1 VSSAKAA
8 ARYIKRGW
16 APVPIPA
23 RQKGPQISGWQ
34 RLRMSTSDVPR
45 YFNNGQ
51 NIGIIN
57 GKASGWLVTADLDC
71 PEAVT
76 LAGRFLEPTLTGG
89 RESVPDGHWWYIA
102 PGLEHREFE
111 GIPKTA
117 SEGTILELR
126 STDHQTVV
134 EPSVHP
140 SGERYRWSR
149 SGLEPLEIE
158 AEELTRA
165 ARRLAVAALIACHLP
180 ESKERGGGGGRYHYA
195 LALAGY
201 LLRHGELPTDAE
213 SLLKAAWDAKGWN
226 GIERHR
232 KSSYAGIERAVRD
245 TAEKLRR
252 GDPATGGRA
261 LEGMVQGLP
270 RKIADFLG
278 WERFT
283 LREGRGV
290 YLCTDTGNAERL
302 ADRHGTNLRY
312 CHPWGKWLVYDGTRW
327 HVDDRGS
334 VVRLAKDAAR
344 SIFEEAKEAPS
355 DMKATQLGKWASSS
369 LSESKLRAMISL
381 AQSEPGIPVLPE
393 EMDASP
399 DLLNVLNGTI
409 DLRAGKLREH
419 RREDL
424 ITKLA
429 PVEYDPNAAAPMWAQ
444 TLERVLPDP
453 EVRAF
458 FKKLC
463 GYALTGDVSEQMLPV
478 LYGTGANGKSTVLN
492 TLLAVLGHYGMQAAP
507 DLLVAKKGS
516 HPTELADLFGMRLVA
531 SIEVEDGS
539 RLAESLVKQLTGGD
553 RVKARRMRQDF
564 WEFEPTHKVL
574 MACNHKPQVRGTD
587 NAIWRR
593 IRLVPFTETIPSAEQ
608 DKQLPEKLHAEAS
621 GILAWAVEGCLEW
634 RREGLQAPEEVRK
647 ATAGYRSEMDVLG
660 AFLRDCC
667 ELGAEHNIAVKDLY
681 GAYKFWCE
689 ENGER
694 PETQRRFGSRLTER
708 GGFERY
714 RGGADGGHRW
724 RGVRLLTFWK
734 SRISRDSDP
743 PDPKGTFDAKKN
755 SPRET
760 NSESTSE
767 GSERSVKLSV
777 EEVQDLLGREGS
789 GPAKAYSHYLDMPSN
804 QRLEY
809 LVKAVLKARKL
820 DTSEWE
826 RYQSVVLD
834 ASAREDA

>member
-1 VSSAKAA
+1 MSA
-8 ARYIKRGW
+8 
-16 APVPIPA
+16 
-23 RQKGPQISGWQ
+23 
-34 RLRMSTSDVPR
+34 SDVPR

-57 GKASGWLVTADLDC
+57 GKASGWLVTADLDR

-111 GIPKTA
+111 GLPKTA
-117 SEGTILELR
+117 SEGTLLELR

-149 SGLEPLEIE
+149 SGLEPLEIDAE
-158 AEELTRA
+158 ALTRA
-165 ARRLAVAALIACHLP
+165 ARRLAVAALISCHLP

-201 LLRHGELPTDAE
+201 LLRHQEDPEGVEK
-213 SLLKAAWDAKGWN
+213 LLKAAWDAKGWH

-252 GDPATGGRA
+252 GDPTTGGRA
-261 LEGMVQGLP
+261 LEGMVRGLP

-290 YLCTDTGNAERL
+290 YLCNDTGNAERL
-302 ADRHGTNLRY
+302 ADRHGANLRY
-312 CHPWGKWLVYDGTRW
+312 CYPWGRWLVYDGARW
-327 HVDDRGS
+327 RVDDRGA
-334 VVRLAKDAAR
+334 VVRLAKDTAR
-344 SIFEEAKEAPS
+344 SVFEEAKEAAS
-355 DMKATQLGKWASSS
+355 DTSAKELGKWASSS

-409 DLRAGKLREH
+409 DLRTGELREH

-424 ITKLA
+424 ITKIA
-429 PVEYDPNAAAPMWAQ
+429 PVEYAPEARAQ
-444 TLERVLPDP
+444 AWVHTLERVLPGP

-463 GYALTGDVSEQMLPV
+463 GYALTGDVSEQLLPV

-492 TLLAVLGHYGMQAAP
+492 ALLTVLGDYGTQAAP

-516 HPTELADLFGMRLVA
+516 HPTELADLFGMRFVA

-587 NAIWRR
+587 TAIWRR
-593 IRLVPFTETIPSAEQ
+593 IKLVPFTETLPPAEQ
-608 DKQLPEKLHAEAS
+608 DKRLPDKLRGEAV

-634 RREGLQAPEEVRK
+634 RREGLQAPEAVRE
-647 ATAGYRSEMDVLG
+647 ATGAYRAEMDVLG
-660 AFLRDCC
+660 SFLRECC
-667 ELGAEHNIAVKDLY
+667 ELGPEYNVAAKDLY

-689 ENGER
+689 DNGER

-724 RGVRLLTFWK
+724 RGVRLLTVWK

-743 PDPKGTFDAKKN
+743 TDAKGGFDAKKN
-755 SPRET
+755 GSRET
-760 NSESTSE
+760 NGKTTSE
-767 GSERSVKLSV
+767 GSEGSVKLTADDV
-777 EEVQDLLGREGS
+777 RELLRRKDS
-789 GPAKAYSHYLDMPSN
+789 GPARAYAVYLEMPSD

-809 LVKAVLKARKL
+809 LVKAIVHAKKL

-826 RYQSVVLD
+826 RYRPVVLE
-834 ASAREDA
+834 ASAGEDA

>member
-1 VSSAKAA
+1 MSSAKAA
-8 ARYIKRGW
+8 ARYIERGW

-23 RQKGPQISGWQ
+23 RQKGPQIPGWQ
-34 RLRMSTSDVPR
+34 RLRMSASDVPR

-51 NIGIIN
+51 NIGIIT

-71 PEAVT
+71 PEAVA

-89 RESVPDGHWWYIA
+89 RESVPDGHWWYIS

-111 GIPKTA
+111 GIPKSA

-149 SGLEPLEIE
+149 NGLEPLKIG
-158 AEELTRA
+158 AEGLTTA
-165 ARRLAVAALIACHLP
+165 ARHLAVAALIACHLP

-201 LLRHGELPTDAE
+201 LLRHEEEPEDVE
-213 SLLKAAWDAKGWN
+213 KLLKASWDAKGWH

-232 KSSYAGIERAVRD
+232 TSSYAGIERAVRD

-283 LREGRGV
+283 LREGRGA
-290 YLCTDTGNAERL
+290 YLCNDAGNAERL
-302 ADRHGTNLRY
+302 ADRHGANLRY
-312 CHPWGKWLVYDGTRW
+312 CYPWGSWLVYDGTRW
-327 HVDDRGS
+327 HVDDRGA
-334 VVRLAKDAAR
+334 VVRLAKDTAR
-344 SIFEEAKEAPS
+344 SIFEEAKEAP
-355 DMKATQLGKWASSS
+355 DDETAKRLGKWASSS
-369 LSESKLRAMISL
+369 LSESKLRSMIAL

-409 DLRAGKLREH
+409 DLRTGELREH

-429 PVEYDPNAAAPMWAQ
+429 PVEYDPDAVAPTWAAV
-444 TLERVLPDP
+444 LERTLPS
-453 EVRAF
+453 EGVRQF

-463 GYALTGDVSEQMLPV
+463 GYAITGDVSEHILPV

-492 TLLAVLGHYGMQAAP
+492 ALLEAAGEYGMQAAP
-507 DLLVAKKGS
+507 DLLIAKRGA
-516 HPTELADLFGMRLVA
+516 HPTEIADLFGMRVVA
-531 SIEVEDGS
+531 SIEVEDGR
-539 RLAESLVKQLTGGD
+539 RLAEALVKNLTGGD
-553 RVKARRMRQDF
+553 KIRARRMRQDNWQF
-564 WEFEPTHKVL
+564 DPTHTVF
-574 MACNHKPQVRGTD
+574 MAVNHKPIVKGNDTG
-587 NAIWRR
+587 IWRR
-593 IRLVPFTETIPSAEQ
+593 IRLIPFTETIPPVAQ
-608 DKQLPEKLHAEAS
+608 DKKLPEKLRSELS

-647 ATAGYRSEMDVLG
+647 ATAGYRSEMDVIGDFLADRCFKG
-660 AFLRDCC
+660 ARLTVAKDELYKAYQVWC
-667 ELGAEHNIAVKDLY
+667 EDAGERFETKRKFGTLLKDRGIEDGRNAERTQRIWTGIGLSRLKRSVQDDEDAGDVSGTENSIYKRETVGAETHAGHKT
-681 GAYKFWCE
+681 
-689 ENGER
+689 GESTMSSSKT
-694 PETQRRFGSRLTER
+694 PPR
-708 GGFERY
+708 GGNVKTVSEVSEVSEDQE
-714 RGGADGGHRW
+714 A
-724 RGVRLLTFWK
+724 
-734 SRISRDSDP
+734 RISRLVDQ
-743 PDPKGTFDAKKN
+743 GM
-755 SPRET
+755 
-760 NSESTSE
+760 SE
-767 GSERSVKLSV
+767 KL
-777 EEVQDLLGREGS
+777 
-789 GPAKAYSHYLDMPSN
+789 
-804 QRLEY
+804 
-809 LVKAVLKARKL
+809 
-820 DTSEWE
+820 
-826 RYQSVVLD
+826 
-834 ASAREDA
+834 AREDVLGKGWVAP